1 MLSESLL
8 SVPEE
13 YPSSI
18 LETEN
23 NRATFLK
30 ASMVSIE
37 NLMTVQ
43 TIPDEYTPERRS
55 SDPAEAVTKEAYAH
69 AYK

>member
-1 MLSESLL
+1 
-8 SVPEE
+8 
-13 YPSSI
+13 
-18 LETEN
+18 
-23 NRATFLK
+23 
-30 ASMVSIE
+30 MVSIE

-69 AYK
+69 AYKQMKEQINLQQALLKV